1 MASIAVMEASPPAP
15 TSKFKVSKRFKI
27 YALGAV
33 ASICVAGT
41 ANAAWPVIDV
51 RAIAQAIQT
60 ARNTLTQLQEAR
72 SFYDKVNSISS
83 IRDVA
88 GVLDS
93 SLLQGVLPEGVS
105 DTLNLASS
113 DLSDL
118 GAIGSRAESILQNG
132 NFSLDGI
139 DGSLG
144 DAQGVLMGGAK
155 LAARDQAYGEHML
168 KSTQTTG
175 EGLVDLNRALATSTT
190 LRQSQDIEARA
201 TIENA
206 SINNR
211 MLQMMSQERAA
222 RSQAALQSSQDFAE
236 SQRRTR
242 ENIESGAL
250 WPSWNG
256 Q

>member
-1 MASIAVMEASPPAP
+1 MASIAVMEGSPPAP

-72 SFYDKVNSISS
+72 SFYDQVNSISS

-88 GVLDS
+88 GVLDDG
-93 SLLQGVLPEGVS
+93 LLRGALPEGMN
-105 DTLNLASS
+105 DTVALVSS

-118 GAIGSRAESILQNG
+118 GAIGQRAESILANS
-132 NFSLDGI
+132 NFSIEG
-139 DGSLG
+139 GNAALG
-144 DAQGVLMGGAK
+144 DTQSVLERAAQIS
-155 LAARDQAYGEHML
+155 ARDQAYGEYML
-168 KSTQTTG
+168 ESTQTTG
-175 EGLVDLNRALATSTT
+175 EGLSDLNRALASSTT

-206 SINNR
+206 SVNNR
-211 MLQMMSQERAA
+211 ILQMMAARQAQEAAAKLRAQEEFA
-222 RSQAALQSSQDFAE
+222 RSQQATLDSAANGTWTA
-236 SQRRTR
+236 T
-242 ENIESGAL
+242 
-250 WPSWNG
+250 WNG